1 MALPRA
7 TPAPSRFKRAH
18 TSAQEYLRAIA
29 SRDPGAAPRHSA
41 SSVSSDASSVAS
53 VSTYASTSNTSV
65 RTPSCASD
73 DGASE
78 WYSSSDPLGFSRD
91 REAGAHATPHSEYGI
106 CNDARW
112 RYESAYRG
120 TAPSEGITDPPY
132 YILFTTYISF
142 IFVIALGHLADW
154 MDRLRY
160 GSVYGK
166 SEGAKSLDADKGLAP
181 LTADFDSFYTRRLK
195 KRLLECFNQPTSGVA
210 GRTIRILDRIST
222 DWNKSQ
228 VLTGTST
235 RTLNISSYNYLG
247 FAQAQGGCA
256 EGVEASLHRYGIS
269 TCGTRM
275 EGGSCELHLT
285 AERLVA
291 NFVGAEDA
299 LISSMGFATNSTII
313 PALVGKGCLIISD
326 ELNHSSIRFGARLSG
341 AHVRL
346 FKHNDMSELERV
358 LREAI
363 SQGQH
368 KTHRPWRKI
377 LVVVEGL
384 YSMEGTMVDL
394 PGIMALKSRYR
405 FYLFIDEAHSIGA
418 LGPHGRGV
426 CDYYGIRPRG
436 IPKPGFSADDA
447 HAEIIPG
454 SNVDVLMGT
463 FTKSFGAAGG
473 YIAGTHQ
480 LIDNLRVNGHGGV
493 YAEAMTPSVLVQIIT
508 SMASIMGVVPAAPS
522 PKKNAQQLVK
532 APAHPGLEGS
542 DRLRRLAFNS
552 RYLSRGLNALGFI
565 TCGHDDSPIV
575 PLIIWSPGK
584 MVQFHRL
591 MLQWRDGWNRGIDG
605 QMICQAAA
613 SEGQNAGGD
622 DAVRNAWGARTPILT
637 VVVSY
642 PATPLITSR
651 VRFCVSAAHT
661 KQDMDIVLRAC
672 DQIGDW
678 LDLKHGIP
686 VSERWD
692 IDDIVENAAQLVE
705 AESFL

>member
-7 TPAPSRFKRAH
+7 TPTPSRFKRAH

-29 SRDPGAAPRHSA
+29 SRESGGALPGARHNAP
-41 SSVSSDASSVAS
+41 SVSSDASSVAS
-53 VSTYASTSNTSV
+53 VSTYASYASTSKTSV
-65 RTPSCASD
+65 SPSCASED
-73 DGASE
+73 HGSDWDSAA
-78 WYSSSDPLGFSRD
+78 DPLGFSRD
-91 REAGAHATPHSEYGI
+91 KEANAHATPHSEYGI
-106 CNDARW
+106 CNDERW
-112 RYESAYRG
+112 RYESSYRG
-120 TAPSEGITDPPY
+120 TPPSEGIADPPY
-132 YILFTTYISF
+132 YILLSTYISF

-154 MDRLRY
+154 MDRMRY

-166 SEGAKSLDADKGLAP
+166 SEETGLAP

-195 KRLLECFNQPTSGVA
+195 RRLLECFNQPSTGVA
-210 GRTIRILDRIST
+210 GRTIRILDRYSP

-228 VLTGTST
+228 ILTGTTT

-256 EGVEASLHRYGIS
+256 EGVEAGLHRYGIS
-269 TCGTRM
+269 TCGTRA
-275 EGGSCELHLT
+275 EGGSSELHVT

-291 NFVGAEDA
+291 NFVGTEDS

-346 FKHNDMSELERV
+346 FKHNDIKELERV
-358 LREAI
+358 LRDAI

-377 LVVVEGL
+377 LVIVEGL

-394 PGIMALKSRYR
+394 PGIMALKSRYK
-405 FYLFIDEAHSIGA
+405 FYLFVDEAHSIGA

-426 CDYYGIRPRG
+426 CDYY
-436 IPKPGFSADDA
+436 DDDN
-447 HAEIIPG
+447 AEIIPG
-454 SNVDVLMGT
+454 TNVDILMGT

-473 YIAGTHQ
+473 YIAGSHQ
-480 LIDNLRVNGHGGV
+480 IIEYLRVNGHGGV
-493 YAEAMTPSVLVQIIT
+493 YAEAMTPPVLIQIIT
-508 SMASIMGVVPAAPS
+508 SMASIMGVVPDMQT
-522 PKKNAQQLVK
+522 PKKHSQQLVK
-532 APAHPGLEGS
+532 APAHPGLEGNV
-542 DRLRRLAFNS
+542 RLRRLAFNS

-565 TCGHDDSPIV
+565 TCGHDDSPVV

-605 QMICQAAA
+605 RMVCMAAA
-613 SEGQNAGGD
+613 GESQEAGGD

-686 VSERWD
+686 PSERWN
-692 IDDIVENAAQLVE
+692 IDDIVENAAELVQ
-705 AESFL
+705 AETF

>member
-7 TPAPSRFKRAH
+7 TPTPSRFKRAH

-29 SRDPGAAPRHSA
+29 SRESGGAIPGTRHSA
-41 SSVSSDASSVAS
+41 PSVSSDASSVAS
-53 VSTYASTSNTSV
+53 VSTYASYASTSKTSV
-65 RTPSCASD
+65 SPSCVSEDHGSD
-73 DGASE
+73 WDSAA
-78 WYSSSDPLGFSRD
+78 DPLGFSRD
-91 REAGAHATPHSEYGI
+91 KEADAHATPHSEYGI
-106 CNDARW
+106 CNDERW
-112 RYESAYRG
+112 RYESSYRG
-120 TAPSEGITDPPY
+120 TPPSEGIADPPY
-132 YILFTTYISF
+132 YILLSTYISF

-154 MDRLRY
+154 MDRMRY

-166 SEGAKSLDADKGLAP
+166 SEETGLAP

-195 KRLLECFNQPTSGVA
+195 RRLLECFNQPSTGVA
-210 GRTIRILDRIST
+210 GRTIRILDRYSP

-228 VLTGTST
+228 ILTGTTT

-256 EGVEASLHRYGIS
+256 EGVEAGLHRYGIS
-269 TCGTRM
+269 TCGTRA
-275 EGGSCELHLT
+275 EGGSSELHVT

-291 NFVGAEDA
+291 NFVGTEDS

-346 FKHNDMSELERV
+346 FKHNDIKELERV
-358 LREAI
+358 LRDAI

-377 LVVVEGL
+377 LVIVEGL

-394 PGIMALKSRYR
+394 PGIMALKSRYK
-405 FYLFIDEAHSIGA
+405 FYLFVDEAHSIGA

-426 CDYYGIRPRG
+426 CDYY
-436 IPKPGFSADDA
+436 
-447 HAEIIPG
+447 EIIPG
-454 SNVDVLMGT
+454 TNVDILMGT

-473 YIAGTHQ
+473 YIAGSHQ
-480 LIDNLRVNGHGGV
+480 IIEYLRINGHGGV
-493 YAEAMTPSVLVQIIT
+493 YAEAMTPPVLIQIIT
-508 SMASIMGVVPAAPS
+508 SMASIMGVVPDTQT
-522 PKKNAQQLVK
+522 PKKHSQQLVK
-532 APAHPGLEGS
+532 APAHPGPIPASYLPQWLPWLQETGNV
-542 DRLRRLAFNS
+542 RLRRLAFNS

-565 TCGHDDSPIV
+565 TCGHDDSPVV

-605 QMICQAAA
+605 RMVCMAAA
-613 SEGQNAGGD
+613 GESQEAGGD

-686 VSERWD
+686 PSERWN
-692 IDDIVENAAQLVE
+692 IDDIVENAAELVQ
-705 AESFL
+705 AETF